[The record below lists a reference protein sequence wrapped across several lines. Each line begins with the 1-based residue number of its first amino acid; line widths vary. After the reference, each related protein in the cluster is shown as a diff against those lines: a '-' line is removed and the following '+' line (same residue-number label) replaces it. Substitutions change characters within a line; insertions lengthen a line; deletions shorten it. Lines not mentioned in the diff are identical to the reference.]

1 MDTSTVMALA
11 STWLLMAVWLVLVAI
26 AGVSA
31 FKKWG
36 RLNGL
41 ARQQF
46 FYLWLGPLFI
56 FIGDLLHTIAYT
68 ISASSGSP
76 TGVINVLGVAFEL
89 QTFAYFYDGL
99 IFMIYYSLWALFIV
113 ARYQQGEFQRYDKIT
128 LGLALLAMLCIL
140 PGAVPNA
147 FGLYTIDYDISL
159 WSPHMLLFVIFGLMT
174 VGKLIRCSRSARA
187 QTPDPLHAV
196 QERALNS
203 IGICL
208 VFSFLF
214 FVLTL
219 ALIPVKPIFGL
230 FMIPK
235 TFAYMAAFVYIIT
248 GVIRPMPVPMEA
260 GAGYKQRA
268 PQAAA

>member
-1 MDTSTVMALA
+1 MNSATIMTIV
-11 STWLLMAVWLVLVAI
+11 STWALMLIWLVLVAVS
-26 AGVSA
+26 GVLA
-31 FKKWG
+31 FQKWKHLSG
-36 RLNGL
+36 Q
-41 ARQQF
+41 ARKQML
-46 FYLWLGPLFI
+46 YLWLGPVFI

-68 ISASSGSP
+68 VTVYTASP
-76 TGVINVLGVAFEL
+76 TGSINILGTIFEL

-99 IFMIYYSLWALFIV
+99 IFMIYYSLWSLFIV
-113 ARYQQGEFQRYDKIT
+113 ARYQQGQFKRYDKVT
-128 LGLALLAMLCIL
+128 LGLASLAMLCIL

-147 FGLYTIDYDISL
+147 FGIYTINYDISL

-187 QTPDPLHAV
+187 QTTDRVTAL
-196 QERALNS
+196 QERALNI
-203 IGICL
+203 IGVCF

-235 TFAYMAAFVYIIT
+235 TFAYMTAFVYIIKD
-248 GVIRPMPVPMEA
+248 VIRPMPVFMEA
-260 GAGYKQRA
+260 GTGYKQRA
-268 PQAAA
+268 PQAVA

>member
-1 MDTSTVMALA
+1 MDTSTIMAIA
-11 STWLLMAVWLVLVAI
+11 STWILMAVWLVMVAI

-31 FKKWG
+31 FKKWA

-56 FIGDLLHTIAYT
+56 FIGDLLHTVAYT
-68 ISASSGSP
+68 ISASSNSP
-76 TGVINVLGVAFEL
+76 TGLITIAGSVFEL
-89 QTFAYFYDGL
+89 QTFAYFFDGL
-99 IFMIYYSLWALFIV
+99 IFMIYYLLWALFIV
-113 ARYQQGEFQRYDKIT
+113 ARYQEGHFQRYDKIT
-128 LGLALLAMLCIL
+128 VSLALLAMLFII

-147 FGLYTIDYDISL
+147 FGIYTIDYDISM

-174 VGKLIRCSRSARA
+174 VVKLIRCAKSARA
-187 QTPDPLHAV
+187 QTPDPIHAV
-196 QERALNS
+196 QERALSS
-203 IGICL
+203 IGICF

-219 ALIPVKPIFGL
+219 ALIPVKPLFGL

-235 TFAYMAAFVYIIT
+235 TFAYMTAFVYIVKD
-248 GVIRPMPVPMEA
+248 VIRPMPVPMEA
-260 GAGYKQRA
+260 GADYKQGA
-268 PQAAA
+268 PQAVA